1 MQYLGLAFASP
12 VRSSS
17 ISGIQRHVCVAL
29 GSNRGPRHGHL
40 RHAVARLRNILTELH
55 VSSFLE
61 TVPEGIVEQ
70 PDFLNGVVTG
80 WSSAEPELILEQL
93 QEIEVE
99 RGRERPF
106 PGAPRTLDLDL
117 ILVGDL
123 VFNTPKIVLPHPRFR
138 IRRFVLEPLVEV
150 APELVDPVSGRT
162 IKELFTQLP
171 GLEPSHVD

>member
-1 MQYLGLAFASP
+1 MQSLGLAFVSP
-12 VRSSS
+12 VRSSG
-17 ISGIQRHVCVAL
+17 ISGTQRHVCVAL
-29 GSNRGPRHGHL
+29 GSNRGPRHAHL
-40 RHAVARLRNILTELH
+40 RHAVARLQNILTELH
-55 VSSFLE
+55 VSPFFE
-61 TVPEGIVEQ
+61 TVPEGIVDQ

-123 VFNTPKIVLPHPRFR
+123 VVNTTKIVLPHPRFR

-150 APELVDPVSGRT
+150 VPELVDPVSGRT
-162 IKELFTQLP
+162 IKELFNQLP
-171 GLEPSHVD
+171 SPEPSHVD

>member
-1 MQYLGLAFASP
+1 M
-12 VRSSS
+12 
-17 ISGIQRHVCVAL
+17 CVAL
-29 GSNRGPRHGHL
+29 GSNKGPRHVHL
-40 RHAVARLRNILTELH
+40 RHAVVRLHSILSELH
-55 VSSFLE
+55 VSSFIE
-61 TVPEGIVEQ
+61 TVPEGAVKQ

-80 WSSAEPELILEQL
+80 WSSAKPELILKHL

-99 RGRERPF
+99 RGRTRPF

-123 VFNTPKIVLPHPRFR
+123 ILNTTKIVLPHPRFR

-162 IKELFTQLP
+162 IKELLTQLP
-171 GLEPSHVD
+171 ALEHSQLN